1 MLRGQDR
8 PFRNKMLLRAKEETN
23 ILPSD
28 LMETHLNA
36 EQNQVF
42 KWQPKNESDL
52 KTNSKVKINHNL

>member
-8 PFRNKMLLRAKEETN
+8 PFRNNMLLQAKEEMN

-28 LMETHLNA
+28 LTETHLNT
-36 EQNQVF
+36 EKNQVI

-52 KTNSKVKINHNL
+52 KTNSKFKINHNL